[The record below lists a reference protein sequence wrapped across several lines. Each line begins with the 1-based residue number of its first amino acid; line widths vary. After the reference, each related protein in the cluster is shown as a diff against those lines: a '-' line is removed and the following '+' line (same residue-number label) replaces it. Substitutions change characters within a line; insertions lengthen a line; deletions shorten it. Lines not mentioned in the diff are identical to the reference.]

1 MFSSQGFLKTLCQA
15 SLIGVIGCS
24 GLNFLC
30 QPASAESET
39 EKIVNAYYNAGN
51 GYCDAQMLATVWQTT
66 PYNAKITAGK
76 MILGYRA
83 FPGSVPAKLSAVRR
97 EYAGRGICN
106 FSSDFSYED
115 AVALA
120 AYWKTSVATAKASL
134 TRKLESGNLP
144 LAKRVVKEARKSAQN
159 PTQTQSGSYDTL
171 STLFTGKDKC
181 LDIVN
186 DGANN
191 QLAMADCGNFSGQRW
206 KIVPSKS
213 NPGTYRLS
221 TLFTGKDKC
230 LDVVNDGTNNQLTM
244 ANCGKFTGQYW
255 KILSSKRHPD
265 TYRLTNLFTGKDKCL
280 DIVNDGTNNRITMA
294 NCGDFSG
301 QYWRKIATP

>member
-39 EKIVNAYYNAGN
+39 EKIVNAYYSAGN

-83 FPGSVPAKLSAVRR
+83 FPGSVPAKLAAVRR

-159 PTQTQSGSYDTL
+159 PTQPQSGSYDT
-171 STLFTGKDKC
+171 
-181 LDIVN
+181 
-186 DGANN
+186 
-191 QLAMADCGNFSGQRW
+191 
-206 KIVPSKS
+206 
-213 NPGTYRLS
+213 LS

-230 LDVVNDGTNNQLTM
+230 LDVVNDGTNNQLIM

-255 KILSSKRHPD
+255 KVSSSKRHPD

-280 DIVNDGTNNRITMA
+280 DIVNDGNNNRITMA
-294 NCGDFSG
+294 PCGDFSG